1 MWQKRWMGVAEE
13 GGQMWCRR
21 VDGCSGGG
29 RVAVIDEGWVIVVE
43 WVDDW

>member
-1 MWQKRWMGVAEE
+1 MWQKGWMGVAEE

-29 RVAVIDEGWVIVVE
+29 WTNVV
-43 WVDDW
+43 